1 MMEIIITHQLTYTSQ
16 KVIIT
21 LTRVC
26 LFIFSRK
33 HQGFVA
39 AIEKE
44 LAALIVSA
52 QNVSW

>member
-1 MMEIIITHQLTYTSQ
+1 MSESDNYIDWVS
-16 KVIIT
+16 
-21 LTRVC
+21 